1 MLRFS
6 KRGLQIGSYLT
17 LPGGRKVFT
26 VTENAKYLSKLFE
39 KSPTM
44 NMKKKNTV
52 YYMIKHRIEIKSPIP
67 GKPVLLQKNREVNIP
82 NKYVVDEII

>member
-44 NMKKKNTV
+44 NMKKKK
-52 YYMIKHRIEIKSPIP
+52 Y
-67 GKPVLLQKNREVNIP
+67 GLLPDKTP
-82 NKYVVDEII
+82 Y